1 MSQQQPQVQGQIQTR
16 NAVLVFCK
24 DLATPLVLYFD
35 NADKIY
41 EDLKTI
47 LNSTEVKLLEFEPIG
62 PIKKATVMSDKIV
75 SIALQ
80 EEKYLI
86 NNA

>member
-80 EEKYLI
+80 EEKYLVQP
-86 NNA
+86 